1 MSDIDTECAMLS
13 FCEEYKDLEVKIEG
27 TDQHEYGKR
36 HLRIYE
42 PTLLAALV
50 AYCSGRRQQVFLR
63 GSTKNHP
70 FSVPSPFRDKSRHG
84 AAYCREKCIQLW
96 DSYQMVLASLRR
108 KLAPNNSKSRWRRRN
123 LGAVLQHYGIKTP
136 WLDVVRN
143 LHTAIW
149 FATHELDPA
158 QNIWRPIPSKNHGWI
173 SLYSRKARERCG
185 SLDSLVIGDLWGE
198 QSSRHLR
205 PHAQQGLSFAMQ
217 DDHAPCPSEEQDFN
231 HYRIAHVR
239 LPNTTAWGLR
249 GPVFTP
255 AFLFPPDTQDSSLK
269 ELTEIQGI
277 LDETRT
283 SNGLDPDTLG
293 RITHY
298 T

>member
-1 MSDIDTECAMLS
+1 
-13 FCEEYKDLEVKIEG
+13 
-27 TDQHEYGKR
+27 
-36 HLRIYE
+36 
-42 PTLLAALV
+42 
-50 AYCSGRRQQVFLR
+50 
-63 GSTKNHP
+63 
-70 FSVPSPFRDKSRHG
+70 
-84 AAYCREKCIQLW
+84 
-96 DSYQMVLASLRR
+96 MVLASLRR

-123 LGAVLQHYGIKTP
+123 PGAVLQHYGIKTP

-277 LDETRT
+277 LDEACT
-283 SNGLDPDTLG
+283 SNGLGPDTLG

>member
-13 FCEEYKDLEVKIEG
+13 FHEEYKDLGVKIEG

-36 HLRIYE
+36 HLHIYE

-63 GSTKNHP
+63 GSTENHP
-70 FSVPSPFRDKSRHG
+70 FSVPSLFRDKSRHG
-84 AAYCREKCIQLW
+84 AAHCRDKCIRLW
-96 DSYQMVLASLRR
+96 DAYPMVLASLRR

-149 FATHELDPA
+149 FATHKLESDRKT
-158 QNIWRPIPSKNHGWI
+158 WRSVLGKSDGWI
-173 SLYSRKARERCG
+173 SLYARRRA
-185 SLDSLVIGDLWGE
+185 SLNPWVVGDLWGE
-198 QSSRHLR
+198 QSSKHLR